1 MADMARWGHKVFFVS
16 PSQII
21 TLENLTTSVSIKTDS
36 ENDTS
41 GTAPT
46 NTRGLELQPV
56 SFSATYRKAT
66 GSDPLA
72 EWNEWHS
79 LVGSKYP
86 LYIGGKRFGPASLI
100 LQSIATG
107 EIILSDSGEITSLT
121 INFTFEEDANGQT
134 SKLVE
139 NTSQNKTGGT
149 SATSTTSTASK
160 AAATY
165 AATVEKRRAM
175 AATASATDKARLSS

>member
-1 MADMARWGHKVFFVS
+1 MSYMAQWGPKGFLVS

-21 TLENLTTSVSIKTDS
+21 ALENLTTSVSIKTDS

-41 GTAPT
+41 GTSPT

-56 SFSATYRKAT
+56 SFSTTYRKAT

-72 EWNEWHS
+72 QWNEWKG

-86 LYIGGKRFGPASLI
+86 LYLGGKRFGPASLI
-100 LQSIATG
+100 LQSIGTG
-107 EIILSDSGEITSLT
+107 EVILSDSGEITSLT

-134 SKLVE
+134 SNVTQMSSLDAK
-139 NTSQNKTGGT
+139 G
-149 SATSTTSTASK
+149 
-160 AAATY
+160 AA
-165 AATVEKRRAM
+165 M
-175 AATASATDKARLSS
+175 NATASAADKARLSS

>member
-1 MADMARWGHKVFFVS
+1 MSYMARWGPKGFLVS

-21 TLENLTTSVSIKTDS
+21 ALQNLTTSISIKSDS

-41 GTAPT
+41 GKAPT

-56 SFSATYRKAT
+56 SFSATYHKAT

-72 EWNEWHS
+72 EWNEWAS
-79 LVGSKYP
+79 LVGEKYP
-86 LYIGGKRFGPASLI
+86 LYLGDKRFGPASLI

-107 EIILSDSGEITSLT
+107 EVILSGSGEMTSLT

-134 SKLVE
+134 ATTT
-139 NTSQNKTGGT
+139 TSSRTSSGDT
-149 SATSTTSTASK
+149 SAASK

-165 AATVEKRRAM
+165 AATVEQRRAM
-175 AATASATDKARLSS
+175 DATANEADRARLTNK